1 MRTAES
7 FFNWAFKTRA
17 NTVARLC
24 NHEEM
29 SPEKI
34 FLSFCSHD
42 PAFISHGPEGL
53 NASIKGIGFMPKR
66 EYLEETLEAYQKHI
80 ASYVPGDKTYS
91 QRGLE
96 LLMKYM
102 YAPEVQDRVDF
113 TCVGSLEMAMNHSWK
128 NYQVNPEATLLFY
141 QPPAISYELRGKM
154 EIIDGPAAGDREIYQ
169 RFINAQH
176 DVYHFPNLEKPVRY
190 PAYIFHIEEVFDNSA
205 TPVGFGTKL
214 QYPYENP

>member
-29 SPEKI
+29 SPEKV

-66 EYLEETLEAYQKHI
+66 EYLEETLEARKKLL
-80 ASYVPGDKTYS
+80 AEKALEAVGETGMDKLVLAGGVAANS
-91 QRGLE
+91 
-96 LLMKYM
+96 
-102 YAPEVQDRVDF
+102 
-113 TCVGSLEMAMNHSWK
+113 SLEERLRTACEEK
-128 NYQVNPEATLLFY
+128 GIRFY
-141 QPPAISYELRGKM
+141 
-154 EIIDGPAAGDREIYQ
+154 
-169 RFINAQH
+169 
-176 DVYHFPNLEKPVRY
+176 FPNKALCTDNAAMIGIVGYYKYQDQVFCPIDA
-190 PAYIFHIEEVFDNSA
+190 PAFSKVTF
-205 TPVGFGTKL
+205 K
-214 QYPYENP
+214 